1 MKAKNID
8 VTDADIDV
16 LLKEAQKEI
25 IRNRIY
31 NKTTSVVDANAL
43 FQDVE
48 AELNQSSFRNKV
60 FEALKS
66 SYNSV
71 KTAVAHR
78 ND

>member
-66 SYNSV
+66 SCNSV